1 MGGVRPNTRCSTVS
15 NNRANP
21 TTGLA
26 TAARKPNSGQHQNS
40 TWEENSR
47 EAIEAACQA
56 GFGIEIDLQ
65 LSADGQ
71 AMVFHDYDLR
81 RLTAASGPVR
91 QQTSDTLQAI
101 QLTGGETGIPTLP
114 QVLEQVSGRV
124 PLMIEIKDQDGGL
137 GRNIGP
143 LEQATAKALAG
154 YTGPVA
160 LMSFNPYAVA
170 RMAELCPD
178 IPHGITTC
186 AYTKD
191 DFPLIKE
198 ARLAELRDL
207 SEVEALNCRFISH
220 NRADLDNPQVAALKD
235 KDAGDI
241 IVICGGVIPQ
251 QDYDFLVSAGVKAI
265 FGPGTNIPEAA
276 QDILRLI
283 REARA

>member
-1 MGGVRPNTRCSTVS
+1 MTALDPRFLGRPIAH
-15 NNRANP
+15 RALHGP
-21 TTGLA
+21 G
-26 TAARKPNSGQHQNS
+26 RP
-40 TWEENSR
+40 ENSR

-124 PLMIEIKDQDGGL
+124 PLLIEIKDQDGGL

-178 IPHGITTC
+178 IPHGLTTC

-220 NRADLDNPQVAALKD
+220 NRADLYNPQVAALKD
-235 KDAGDI
+235 KGIHILCWTIKSA
-241 IVICGGVIPQ
+241 Q
-251 QDYDFLVSAGVKAI
+251 QEV
-265 FGPGTNIPEAA
+265 
-276 QDILRLI
+276 
-283 REARA
+283 EARRIAENVTFENYIPA